1 VTEAPDLHLRWR
13 DSEDSSGNVS
23 DLVGSAEQV
32 ADEANEPADT
42 LALAVAAAV
51 TSEGLGKALGH
62 E

>member
-1 VTEAPDLHLRWR
+1 
-13 DSEDSSGNVS
+13 VS